1 MCVCVCVPQSRAQ
14 FPQHLSIFLL
24 TPTPIPPLAPPPNS
38 DLMQNPLIVPVKI
51 LRGHAIT
58 KEIGVMSLAWHPTQ
72 PWLFSCGAD
81 GRVLLFQDVY

>member
-1 MCVCVCVPQSRAQ
+1 MY
-14 FPQHLSIFLL
+14 L
-24 TPTPIPPLAPPPNS
+24 TPHDS

-58 KEIGVMSLAWHPTQ
+58 KEIGVMSLSWHPTQ

-81 GRVLLFQDVY
+81 GKVLLFQDLY